1 MGNNTFN
8 LDRLTEIVTK
18 KYSQSLS
25 GIDLDSGDDED
36 MVNSLSQMSE
46 ELENLLNEEVSVKP
60 TIGFINESNNK
71 NPEYI
76 YEGDSGFDLRANLNQ
91 TITLKPLERFLVP
104 TGLKFQ
110 ISEGFEVQV
119 RPRSGLAA
127 KQGLSVLN
135 TPGTVDQGYTGEVKV
150 ILVNL
155 SNDTVSVNHGDRIA
169 QAVVCPVLTKK
180 TINLTEVKSVSNTD
194 RGDGGFGS
202 TGK

>member
-110 ISEGFEVQV
+110 IPEGFEVQV

>member
-1 MGNNTFN
+1 MDNNTFN

-91 TITLKPLERFLVP
+91 TITLKPLDRFLVP

-110 ISEGFEVQV
+110 IPEGFEVQV